1 MSFPEALK
9 SISQCLRGGFL
20 LNRPG
25 RLRGAFLHCCPHC
38 YARRE
43 GCASYKKGIISV
55 AWVMGILHCI
65 GMGVVLG
72 QSQIQFELQ
81 LCLTSHSFQRIRTI
95 ICHRFTQINRVNRPP
110 EPALADA
117 DAVRFAINLTASRR
131 PRGTRAKTTHYPVL
145 TERII

>member
-1 MSFPEALK
+1 MQEE
-9 SISQCLRGGFL
+9 RGVP
-20 LNRPG
+20 RI
-25 RLRGAFLHCCPHC
+25 
-38 YARRE
+38 
-43 GCASYKKGIISV
+43 KKGIISV

-81 LCLTSHSFQRIRTI
+81 LCLTSHSFQRKRTFYTDKP
-95 ICHRFTQINRVNRPP
+95 RRVDRPP
-110 EPALADA
+110 EPALAHA
-117 DAVRFAINLTASRR
+117 DALRFAINLTATR

>member
-1 MSFPEALK
+1 
-9 SISQCLRGGFL
+9 
-20 LNRPG
+20 
-25 RLRGAFLHCCPHC
+25 
-38 YARRE
+38 
-43 GCASYKKGIISV
+43 
-55 AWVMGILHCI
+55 MGILHCI

-131 PRGTRAKTTHYPVL
+131 PRGTRAKTTHYPAL